1 MISEIQN
8 LLPILA
14 QGFGTT
20 LAIFGLTLFFSI
32 PLGLLVA
39 VLKMSKYK
47 VIRYPVTFYIS
58 VMRGTPL
65 LLQIVAIYFGTYY
78 LSRSMNAD
86 LSFDRFPAVIFAFSV
101 NYAAYFAEIFR
112 GGIEAIPKGQYEAAT
127 MLGLTKVQTFFRI
140 ILPQVLKRVVPA
152 SANEVITLVKDTS
165 LAQVIAV
172 TELFALAK
180 KQQAAYASIF
190 PLFVAGIFYYVANLI
205 LSVFF
210 SYWERKLN
218 YYR

>member
-1 MISEIQN
+1 VISDLQN

-20 LAIFGLTLFFSI
+20 LAIFGLTLLFSI

-47 VIRYPVTFYIS
+47 VIRYPVAFYIS

-65 LLQIVAIYFGTYY
+65 LLQIVAIYFGSYY
-78 LSRSMNAD
+78 LSQSAGAD
-86 LSFDRFPAVIFAFSV
+86 FSFDRFPAVIVAFSV

-112 GGIEAIPKGQYEAAT
+112 GGIESIPKGQYEAAT
-127 MLGLTKVQTFFRI
+127 MLGLSKSQTFFRI

-180 KQQAAYASIF
+180 KQQAVYASIF

-210 SYWERKLN
+210 SYLERKLN